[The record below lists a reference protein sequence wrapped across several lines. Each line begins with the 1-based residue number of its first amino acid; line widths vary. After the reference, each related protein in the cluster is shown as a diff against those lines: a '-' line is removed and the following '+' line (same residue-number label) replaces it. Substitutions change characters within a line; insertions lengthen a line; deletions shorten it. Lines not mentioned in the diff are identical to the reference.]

1 MIKALLLAMPNSIV
15 KFDVATKVPNL
26 GLISIAGNVDSS
38 ICDVKVADLVLVKQK
53 AEEYVLKFLRIH
65 QPDLVGLSCMSF
77 QYSTAIKLAKLVK
90 EYDKKILTVFG
101 GYHPTLMYDEIA
113 RASDSEYVD
122 FIIRGEGEITFN
134 ELVHAINSNI
144 SFDFTSKLKSKQNL
158 GYDKIAGLS
167 YKNNGSFH
175 HNPPRELIDL
185 NTLQFPRRDVRL
197 LKKGFHV
204 FGVPLD
210 AIETSR
216 GCTHSCKFCS
226 ISRMYGRNFRRYKIE
241 RILQDIKNV
250 QAYGAKAAAIV
261 DDNITLDVKRFE
273 EICEAII
280 DARLNDMHYFIQAST
295 RGIASNEKLAQKMGD
310 AGVKLVFL
318 GIESVTQASLN
329 FLGKSHAVEHDTVKA
344 VNYLKDNGIIIV
356 GGFIV
361 GNPDDNEEALWD
373 TFRLSQKLGIDVPI
387 FFILTPHAKTEIREE
402 LLAEGLVTNPDDFS
416 RYHGFAANI
425 KTKHLTT
432 QQLNDIVLQ
441 MYEAYYSNAHYLK
454 FSRIRKLYPGHFW
467 KTVFSVMPLA
477 ALDRIRSI
485 LPSSKQKEHD
495 YTRDL

>member
-1 MIKALLLAMPNSIV
+1 MPNSIA

-26 GLISIAGNVDSS
+26 GLISIAGTVDSS

-53 AEEYVLKFLRIH
+53 AEEYVRKFLQIH
-65 QPDLVGLSCMSF
+65 QPNLVGLSCMSF

-90 EYDKKILTVFG
+90 EYDKNILTVFG

-122 FIIRGEGEITFN
+122 FIIRGECEITFN
-134 ELVHAINSNI
+134 ELVHAINS
-144 SFDFTSKLKSKQNL
+144 DL
-158 GYDKIAGLS
+158 GYDNIAGLS
-167 YKNNGSFH
+167 YKVNGSFF

-185 NTLQFPRRDVRL
+185 NTLQLPRRDVRL
-197 LKKGFHV
+197 LKKGFHG

-210 AIETSR
+210 TIETSR
-216 GCTHSCKFCS
+216 GCTHNCKFCS
-226 ISRMYGRNFRRYKIE
+226 IRRMYGRNFRQYKID
-241 RILQDIKNV
+241 RILQDIRNV
-250 QAYGAKAAAIV
+250 RAYGAKSVGMA

-280 DARLNDMHYFIQAST
+280 DARLNDMHYSVQAST

-310 AGVKLVFL
+310 AGVQLVFL
-318 GIESVTQASLN
+318 GIESVTQANLN
-329 FLGKSHAVEHDTVKA
+329 FLGKSYAVEHDTVKA
-344 VNYLKDNGIIIV
+344 VQYLKDNGIIIA

-361 GNPDDNEEALWD
+361 GNPDDDEEVLWD
-373 TFRLSQKLGIDVPI
+373 TFRLSRKLSIDMPI
-387 FFILTPHAKTEIREE
+387 FFILTPHAKTAIREE

-467 KTVFSVMPLA
+467 KTVFSVMPFA

>member
-1 MIKALLLAMPNSIV
+1 MIRALLLAMPNSIA

-26 GLISIAGNVDSS
+26 GLISMAGNVDAS
-38 ICDVKVADLVLVKQK
+38 ICDVRVADLVLVKPK
-53 AEEYVLKFLRIH
+53 AEEYVGEFLRIH
-65 QPDLVGLSCMSF
+65 QPRLVGLSCMSF
-77 QYSTAIKLAKLVK
+77 QYPTAIKLARLVK
-90 EYDKKILTVFG
+90 EYDKTILTVLG
-101 GYHPTLMYDEIA
+101 GYHPTLMYEEIA
-113 RASDSEYVD
+113 RSPDSEYVD

-134 ELVHAINSNI
+134 ELVYAINSA
-144 SFDFTSKLKSKQNL
+144 L

-167 YKNNGSFH
+167 YKFNDSFR

-216 GCTHSCKFCS
+216 GCTHNCKFCS
-226 ISRMYGRNFRRYKIE
+226 ISRMYGRNFRRYKID
-241 RILQDIKNV
+241 RVLQDIKNA
-250 QAYGAKAAAIV
+250 QAYGAQAAAMV
-261 DDNITLDVKRFE
+261 DDNITLDVKRLE

-280 DARLNDMHYFIQAST
+280 DARLNHIHYSVQAST
-295 RGIASNEKLAQKMGD
+295 RGIASSPKLAQKMGD

-318 GIESVTQASLN
+318 GIESVSQTNLN
-329 FLGKSHAVEHDTVKA
+329 FLGKSYAVEGDAVKA
-344 VNYLKDNGIIIV
+344 VRYLKDNGIIIV

-361 GNPDDNEEALWD
+361 GNADDDEEALWE
-373 TFRLSQKLGIDVPI
+373 TFRTSQKLGVDVPI
-387 FFILTPHAKTEIREE
+387 FFILTPHTKTEIREE
-402 LLAEGLVTNPDDFS
+402 LLAAGLVTNPDDFS

-425 KTKHLTT
+425 RTKHLTT
-432 QQLNDIVLQ
+432 KQLDDIVFQ
-441 MYEAYYSNAHYLK
+441 MYEAYYSNVNYLR
-454 FSRIRKLYPGHFW
+454 FSRIRQLYPAHFW

-477 ALDRIRSI
+477 ALDRIKSL
-485 LPSSKQKEHD
+485 LPLRKQKEHD